1 MNTEFGKSSDNVIS
15 CSKPSSVHS
24 VNYVDRGVSILYYN
38 ARSLLPKL
46 DELNVVCEATKPDIV
61 CIVETWLDDRV
72 SDSELSLDNY
82 QLFRF
87 DRNRH
92 GGGVAIYVCNFLS
105 CNIIVQGGPHRLE
118 FLSLSISSPSF
129 VNKFCICLFYRPPSS
144 HVSIL
149 IIFVPPSSL

>member
-1 MNTEFGKSSDNVIS
+1 MSTELGKSSDNVIS

-24 VNYVDRGVSILYYN
+24 VNHVDRGVSILYYN

-118 FLSLSISSPSF
+118 ILSLSISSPLF
-129 VNKFCICLFYRPPSS
+129 VNKFCIIMPFLSPTIISCFY
-144 HVSIL
+144 
-149 IIFVPPSSL
+149 F